1 MKIAKFAAII
11 ACFGFIGGWCISTGN
26 AAEDRREAIILQQQE
41 KGLQQARMARVRT
54 EDIRDTAYT
63 AKN

>member
-1 MKIAKFAAII
+1 MKKIANII
-11 ACFGFIGGWCISTGN
+11 VIMLCLGFIGWCLYTGN
-26 AAEDRREAIILQQQE
+26 AAEDRREAFFLQQQE